1 MRSSRPVS
9 LLTTAAAALA
19 MTGAVAVPLAV
30 AAKAKPKLWAVSLSG
45 TARTADD
52 YSSAGLDPVYGR
64 PPAGCLDNTTTTYR
78 LQASARMIA
87 RPVPQPLL
95 PGLGTP
101 LIPVRVVLSSLSAS
115 ASDEVAGSWTV
126 NPNYSPDGFAP
137 QPVDPSVC
145 AFTPFTVTS
154 GCTFPNRQTRSYT
167 LNLSLSLPD
176 RGDPLSPPGRFFLY
190 YSGESGGETPV
201 AVVAC
206 PQRTNASGSPI
217 PAAAEDGDI
226 PFLQEELATNLRT
239 RAVFGLR
246 KGRSTSASGT
256 IVFRLNLFSHSKHDC
271 VETITYRL
279 KVKRVR

>member
-9 LLTTAAAALA
+9 LLATAVAALA
-19 MTGAVAVPLAV
+19 ATGAVAVPVAG
-30 AAKAKPKLWAVSLSG
+30 AAKAQPKLWAVSLSG
-45 TARTADD
+45 TAQTADG
-52 YSSAGLDPVYGR
+52 YSSAGLDSVYGS

-78 LQASARMIA
+78 LRASARMIA
-87 RPVPQPLL
+87 RPVPQPLS

-101 LIPVRVVLSSLSAS
+101 LIPVRVVLSSLHAS

-126 NPNYSPDGFAP
+126 DPNYSPDGFTP

-154 GCTFPNRQTRSYT
+154 GCTFPNRQTHSYT

-206 PQRTNASGSPI
+206 PQQTSASGSPV
-217 PAAAEDGDI
+217 PVAAEDGDI

-246 KGRSTSASGT
+246 RGRSASASGT
-256 IVFRLNLFSHSKHDC
+256 IVFRLNLFSHSQHDC
-271 VETITYRL
+271 IETITYSL